1 MQRKHSHMGIAERK
15 ERERADMR
23 RRIVDAAIKM
33 FVEEG
38 YEKVSIRNIADRIEY
53 SPATI
58 YLYYKD
64 KDELL
69 YDVQKEA
76 FATLAAHFARNLT
89 AADPLER
96 LEQLAWAYVDFYRH
110 NPELYDLMFIIKAPM
125 NAEQEK
131 EKWENGDSAYDALY
145 NLVAECIEQKK
156 IRFKD
161 PTIAAMSI
169 WAFAHGLISLDLRS
183 RLKVCKLPD
192 KTLNVSIDD
201 SIRDYLDVVR
211 CDQQEEA

>member
-1 MQRKHSHMGIAERK
+1 MQRKHSDMGIAERK

-76 FATLAAHFARNLT
+76 FLTLADHFARNLT

-96 LEQLAWAYVDFYRH
+96 LEQLAWAYVGFYRE

-125 NAEQEK
+125 NAEHEK
-131 EKWENGDSAYDALY
+131 EKWENGDRAYDALY
-145 NLVAECIEQKK
+145 NLVAECVKAKK
-156 IRFKD
+156 IRFTD
-161 PTIAAMSI
+161 ATVAAMSI
-169 WAFAHGLISLDLRS
+169 WAFAHGLIALDLRS
-183 RLKVCKLPD
+183 RLKVCKLHD
-192 KTLNVSIDD
+192 NELNIGMDD
-201 SIRDYLDVVR
+201 SIKAYLEVIKR
-211 CDQQEEA
+211 